1 MNGFSGVG
9 PSLEQPMGQ
18 GMEMTLRRLAVL
30 DKPGEPLHTVGM
42 NTFWVYIASCKTHR
56 IFLIAGI

>member
-1 MNGFSGVG
+1 
-9 PSLEQPMGQ
+9 MGQ
-18 GMEMTLRRLAVL
+18 GMETTLRRLAVL
-30 DKPGEPLHTVGM
+30 DKQGEPLHSAGM